1 MVNYLAL
8 LALALRVPST
18 TYPWRSTGT
27 SAPITREGRCD
38 TDADPCLAESVT
50 PPSDISPATKVA
62 TLLRDYPHLEE
73 LLISMSP
80 AFVKLR
86 NPVLRRSVAR
96 VAALNQAASVGRL
109 DPKEFVNELR
119 VAAGLEPLTD
129 PDIAE
134 VDYFGPEPDWF
145 DRDAVTVVV
154 REDDLDPD
162 VMPINP
168 VLRLVRDLRA
178 GEILELVASHL
189 PAPGID
195 ILRRKGY
202 RTWTVDDEGGTYTF
216 ITPKA

>member
-1 MVNYLAL
+1 
-8 LALALRVPST
+8 
-18 TYPWRSTGT
+18 
-27 SAPITREGRCD
+27 
-38 TDADPCLAESVT
+38 
-50 PPSDISPATKVA
+50 
-62 TLLRDYPHLEE
+62 
-73 LLISMSP
+73 MSP

-96 VAALNQAASVGRL
+96 VATLNQAANVGRL

-134 VDYFGPEPDWF
+134 VDYCGPEPDWY

-168 VLRLVRDLRA
+168 VLRLVRDLQA

-202 RTWTVDDEGGTYTF
+202 RTWTVDDDGGTHTF
-216 ITPKA
+216 ITPNA

>member
-1 MVNYLAL
+1 M
-8 LALALRVPST
+8 
-18 TYPWRSTGT
+18 
-27 SAPITREGRCD
+27 
-38 TDADPCLAESVT
+38 T

-96 VAALNQAASVGRL
+96 VATLNQAASVGRL